1 MALFHWRRRDRS
13 QAVTVQTAS
22 RSWGA
27 GLPQGAGERELY
39 RALRQNVPIID
50 ASLYKLRRLLGDFHV
65 TCRDSRAQEGLEEFL
80 DTVQVNGAGAGAGE
94 FLGIYFEELL
104 TYGTAVGEMVLRGGK
119 IGALYNAGLDQL
131 DLEEDGPLGV
141 KVWVREQGGR
151 RECPFPKLLLVSA
164 LNPEAGKPWGTSVLR
179 GLPFVSG
186 VLLQIYE
193 TLGVN
198 WQRLGNVKFA
208 VTCKPDGFGGTPAG
222 ERAQQ
227 VAREWKKAMDSR
239 EPCDFIAVGDVSIR
253 AIGADNQILD
263 SQVPVRQ
270 MLEQIVAKLGVPP
283 FLLGLSWS
291 STERMSSQQADMLTS
306 ELDAY
311 RRVLTPVVGKIC
323 DTWLALEGYE
333 PGCRVEWEEITMQD
347 EVDHAN
353 ARYLTARA
361 RKLEQELEAEKGE

>member
-1 MALFHWRRRDRS
+1 MLGRKKRERLTAAS
-13 QAVTVQTAS
+13 VQTYA
-22 RSWGA
+22 GPA
-27 GLPQGAGERELY
+27 FPGLPLGAGERQLY
-39 RALRQNVPIID
+39 KALRESVPIID
-50 ASLYKLRRLLGDFHV
+50 AALYKLRRLLGDFTV
-65 TCRDSRAQEGLEEFL
+65 TCRDPAAQAGLEDFL
-80 DTVQVNGAGAGAGE
+80 AKVQVNAAGAGIGE
-94 FLGIYFEELL
+94 FVGVYFEDLL
-104 TYGTAVGEMVLRGGK
+104 TYGNAVGEMVLQGEH

-141 KVWVREQGGR
+141 KGYARGAEGR
-151 RECPFPKLLLVSA
+151 RECPYPQLLLVSA
-164 LNPEAGKPWGTSVLR
+164 LNPEAGRPWGVSVLR
-179 GLPFVSG
+179 GLPFVSQ
-186 VLLQIYE
+186 VLLQVYH

-198 WQRLGNVKFA
+198 WERLGNVKFA
-208 VTCKPDGFGGTPAG
+208 VTCKPDGLGGMLAG
-222 ERAQQ
+222 DRARQ
-227 VAREWKKAMDSR
+227 VAREWKRAMTSR
-239 EPCDFIAVGDVSIR
+239 EPCDFVAVGDVSIR

-361 RKLEQELEAEKGE
+361 KKLEQELNGEQEG